1 MRSTGLRIK
10 RGERRGQCVREGA
23 EAAAGVTS
31 LAAGR
36 LREGRSHQPR
46 FSVQRAASILNR
58 DAPDARMP
66 PDGRSRWGCACSY
79 CVWGVHR
86 LPADA
91 E

>member
-36 LREGRSHQPR
+36 LREGGAIS
-46 FSVQRAASILNR
+46 RASAFR
-58 DAPDARMP
+58 
-66 PDGRSRWGCACSY
+66 GR
-79 CVWGVHR
+79 R
-86 LPADA
+86 LS
-91 E
+91 